1 MRTSSLFILFLSIFF
16 GHQILNAQNFTPL
29 NTGFACPA
37 EAVDLQIYN
46 GLAGTGGQGGMLVPD
61 AEEETK
67 GAVTVANLND
77 TDGDGLLNPDDEIR
91 TITPDRDDDDVYA
104 GTTGKGRDEIDLMKL
119 MVNQPQN
126 SNPTD
131 LAILSIESGVDQIK
145 FWGESRKKTSIPVVD
160 GKIIF
165 QCSQLPAE
173 IYIEAIK
180 TSAAIRDIK
189 LKLTYGTQSD
199 VVTATAIW
207 ATLVETYMTR
217 DNCGCPLPT
226 NSNDCTCTNNP
237 LVGNSPNVSY
247 VDIPGIDNGLINGIN
262 NLRVSFDKSRF
273 GKGNLRSDDSWYG
286 GRVIFGFKIEPGS
299 VEQMKNEF
307 KLKFD
312 RTRRIIQRN
321 YVANWGNDG
330 IILKAGMTSS
340 EMNEFSND
348 DDGDGDE
355 DNDLT
360 GSFPLVYSW
369 DGPSDSRSLNYPFLV
384 EKRDFEEWVR
394 VTIDNSINIPPTPTS
409 PSPSTN
415 GLFGS
420 RCSQKQ
426 DWRLIYYLKKNVNS
440 LSEKLIVDNE
450 NFSTTEKKFTGVGN
464 GILQIA
470 ETGTLGVQKAYTL
483 KFLNQEW
490 KLSSGYDGVTPIASA
505 VFDNIAM
512 AWVLTDPGIAVF
524 TIKKGSIAFANG
536 AKFTFNAFRRA
547 NNQPKP
553 NIFDLKHLK
562 IIENEY

>member
-217 DNCGCPLPT
+217 DNCGCPFSTP
-226 NSNDCTCTNNP
+226 SNDCTCANNP

-247 VDIPGIDNGLINGIN
+247 VDIPGIDNGLINGVN
-262 NLRVSFDKSRF
+262 NLRVSLDKSRF
-273 GKGNLRSDDSWYG
+273 GKGNLYPDDTWYG
-286 GRVIFGFKIEPGS
+286 GRIILGFKVEPGNIS
-299 VEQMKNEF
+299 ELNTEF

-312 RTRRIIQRN
+312 VTRRIIHRN
-321 YVANWGNDG
+321 YVTNWGQDG
-330 IILKAGMTSS
+330 IILKLEKTSS
-340 EMNEFSND
+340 MMNELSND
-348 DDGDGDE
+348 DLNDGDE
-355 DNDLT
+355 DNDL
-360 GSFPLVYSW
+360 SVSLPLVYSY
-369 DGPSDSRSLNYPFLV
+369 DGPSDKRSTNNPFLIQ
-384 EKRDFEEWVR
+384 KRDFEEWVR
-394 VTIDNSINIPPTPTS
+394 VTIDNPINITS
-409 PSPSTN
+409 TTTD
-415 GLFGS
+415 GIFGS
-420 RCSQKQ
+420 RCSPKQ
-426 DWRLIYYLKKNVNS
+426 DWRLLYYLKKNS
-440 LSEKLIVDNE
+440 TSILDRLSVDTE
-450 NFSTTEKKFTGVGN
+450 NFSTTKKEFSGTGN
-464 GILQIA
+464 GILQIT
-470 ETGTLGVQKAYTL
+470 ETGSIGVQKAYTL
-483 KFLNQEW
+483 IFMNQEW
-490 KLSSGYDGVTPIASA
+490 KLSSGNNGVTPIATA
-505 VFDNIAM
+505 VFDNVAM

-524 TIKKGSIAFANG
+524 TIKKGSIAFSNG

-562 IIENEY
+562 IIENDY